1 MPGQS
6 TAPIVPETR
15 ALSFAPAS
23 QARTAVPEG
32 SARYS
37 RRIPLKPGIAKF
49 DWRTTS
55 SDVAYRWAGSF
66 TVYGGP
72 ATAANS

>member
-1 MPGQS
+1 MPGQL

-23 QARTAVPEG
+23 QARTPVPDG
-32 SARYS
+32 SARYARS
-37 RRIPLKPGIAKF
+37 NPLKPGIAKF

-55 SDVAYRWAGSF
+55 SEVAYRWMGLFA
-66 TVYGGP
+66 VYGVP